1 MLGNERSIELLFFN
15 FKGLGYK
22 ILAPF
27 FVR

>member
-15 FKGLGYK
+15 FKGLDYT

>member
-1 MLGNERSIELLFFN
+1 MLGNERSMMLLFFN